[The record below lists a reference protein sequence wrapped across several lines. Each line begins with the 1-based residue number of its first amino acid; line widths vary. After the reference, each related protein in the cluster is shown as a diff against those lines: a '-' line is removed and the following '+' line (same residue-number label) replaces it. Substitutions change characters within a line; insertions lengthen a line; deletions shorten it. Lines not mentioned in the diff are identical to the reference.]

1 MYLTPFFA
9 MNVKPDEKPDGAP
22 EWMVSYADMITIMM
36 AFFVLMFAIASGE
49 AAKGKNGQ
57 RQEAALASLQY
68 RFGPHWQPLAGWGLA
83 PGNSPARGT
92 ALAGRGP
99 GTPPNGD
106 EDGNVK
112 VLKNERARI
121 RVPGRGEHVVIG
133 GVVYFNET
141 SAQLADQQ
149 KAWLRTI
156 ADEMAGKPQQVE
168 IVGHTSARPL
178 PPGSPYHDRC
188 DLAYARCRQAA
199 GLLATLKIEPER
211 LRITVL
217 PASQPPPAD
226 EPATTPAEDARI
238 DIYLTDTLSGSG
250 P

>member
-1 MYLTPFFA
+1 
-9 MNVKPDEKPDGAP
+9 MNVKADEKPDGAP

-36 AFFVLMFAIASGE
+36 AFFVLMFAIATGE
-49 AAKGKNGQ
+49 AAKGKNGHS
-57 RQEAALASLQY
+57 QEAALASLQY
-68 RFGPHWQPLAGWGLA
+68 RFGPQWRPLAGWGLA
-83 PGNSPARGT
+83 PGNSPTRG
-92 ALAGRGP
+92 AEIPGRGP
-99 GTPPNGD
+99 GTPPTGND
-106 EDGNVK
+106 DGNVK

-121 RVPGRGEHVVIG
+121 RVPGRGERVVIG

-141 SAQLADQQ
+141 SAQLADRQ
-149 KAWLRTI
+149 KVWLRSI

-178 PPGSPYHDRC
+178 PPGSPYRDRC

-199 GLLATLKIEPER
+199 GLLAGLKIEPER
-211 LRITVL
+211 LRIMVL
-217 PASQPPPAD
+217 PASQPPAD

-238 DIYLTDTLSGSG
+238 DIYLTDTLAGGG